1 MPSDTNE
8 QPTGT
13 PRPDPEVVSD
23 GMAEILRRK
32 TPQERLAIVAGLWRL
47 ARRLVSASVRAM
59 HPAWGETEIQRE
71 VARRMSH
78 GAV

>member
-1 MPSDTNE
+1 MSSDTNE
-8 QPTGT
+8 QRADT

-23 GMAEILRRK
+23 AVAAILRKK
-32 TPQERLAIVAGLWRL
+32 TPAERLQL
-47 ARRLVSASVRAM
+47 AFNMWDFARDSITLAVKREHPERDEKQVR
-59 HPAWGETEIQRE
+59 RE

>member
-1 MPSDTNE
+1 MSSDTNE
-8 QPTGT
+8 QSAHA

-23 GMAEILRRK
+23 VVAAILRKK
-32 TPQERLAIVAGLWRL
+32 TTAERLQL
-47 ARRLVSASVRAM
+47 AFDMWDFARDFITLTLKREHPDWDEKQVR
-59 HPAWGETEIQRE
+59 RE